1 MAEKTA
7 NELPR
12 ELRLLF
18 TKGNDAAS
26 RENYGYAI
34 ELFNQV
40 LRKEP
45 AVFDCRK
52 ALRNAQFRKAGKGAG
67 LFKKM
72 LNTAASQPMVG
83 KGQMAL
89 RKNPAEAL
97 QIAEQILENDP
108 TNSGAHRLV
117 VEAAT
122 IMEMPRT
129 AVLSLEVLARNSP
142 KDREVAIKLA
152 NVLAD

>member
-1 MAEKTA
+1 MAEKSV

-18 TKGNDAAS
+18 TKGNDALA
-26 RENYGYAI
+26 RENYDYAI
-34 ELFNQV
+34 DLFGQV
-40 LRKEP
+40 LLKEP
-45 AVFDCRK
+45 SVFDCRK

-97 QIAEQILENDP
+97 QIAEQILNGDP

-122 IMEMPRT
+122 AM
-129 AVLSLEVLARNSP
+129 
-142 KDREVAIKLA
+142 
-152 NVLAD
+152 